1 MSKYAVDIEGLSR
14 RFGDFTAVD
23 GVSLQVNA
31 REIFAFLGPNGAGK
45 STTIKMLTGLL
56 KPSAGNG
63 SVGGYDI
70 YRQSEVIKQ
79 NIGYMSQ
86 KFSLYGDLTPHENL
100 IFFGGVYSVPHEI
113 LKSKIERLFE
123 TTPIGRSRKSVTAS
137 LPLGLKQRLA
147 LECAMLHD
155 PPILFLDEPTAGVDP
170 MARRGF
176 WDIIY
181 DASQKGTTVFL
192 TTHYMDEAEHADRV
206 AMIFSGKLRA
216 IETPF
221 NLKANFAGGN
231 LFQFETP
238 DLAGTTKKLENVSA
252 VREVSVFGSGI
263 HITMGADYD
272 INKTA
277 MVLEKADISF
287 SELATTPPSLE
298 DVFINLTA
306 EEVEG

>member
-1 MSKYAVDIEGLSR
+1 MSDYAVDIEGLTR
-14 RFGDFTAVD
+14 RFGNFTAVD
-23 GVSLQVNA
+23 GVSLKVNVS
-31 REIFAFLGPNGAGK
+31 EIFAFLGPNGAGK

-56 KPSAGNG
+56 KPSAGSG

-70 YRQSEVIKQ
+70 YRQAEDIKQ
-79 NIGYMSQ
+79 HIGYMSQ
-86 KFSLYGDLTPHENL
+86 KFSLYGDLTPKENL
-100 IFFGGVYSVPHEI
+100 KFFGGIYRVPREK
-113 LKSKIERLFE
+113 LKGKIDQLFE

-181 DASQKGTTVFL
+181 NASQKGTTVFL

-216 IETPF
+216 IDTPF

-238 DLAGTTKKLENVSA
+238 DLIGTTKKLESENA
-252 VREVSVFGSGI
+252 IREVTVFGSRI
-263 HITMGADYD
+263 HITMGAEY
-272 INKTA
+272 NLEKTA
-277 MVLEKADISF
+277 LILKNTGIIF
-287 SELATTPPSLE
+287 SELTTTRPSLE
-298 DVFINLTA
+298 DVFINLTS
-306 EEVEG
+306 EETGS

>member
-1 MSKYAVDIEGLSR
+1 MNDFAVDVEGLTR
-14 RFGDFTAVD
+14 RFGSFIAVD
-23 GVSLQVNA
+23 EVSLKVNVS
-31 REIFAFLGPNGAGK
+31 EIFAFLGPNGAGK

-56 KPSAGNG
+56 KPSAGEG

-70 YRQSEVIKQ
+70 YRQAEDIKQ

-86 KFSLYGDLTPHENL
+86 RFSLYGDLTPHENL
-100 IFFGGVYSVPHEI
+100 IFFGGVYGVPHEI
-113 LKSKIERLFE
+113 LKDKIDRLFE

-176 WDIIY
+176 WNIIY
-181 DASQKGTTVFL
+181 DASQKGTTIFL

-216 IETPF
+216 IDTPF

-238 DLAGTTKKLENVSA
+238 DLIGTTKKLESESV
-252 VREVSVFGSGI
+252 VREVTVFGSRI
-263 HITMGADYD
+263 HITMGTEF
-272 INKTA
+272 NLGKTA
-277 MVLEKADISF
+277 VILKNAGIIF
-287 SELATTPPSLE
+287 NELAIARPSLE
-298 DVFINLTA
+298 DVFINLTS
-306 EEVEG
+306 EEAGT